1 MKIKTSAIGCALALL
16 APLAATAADPAP
28 ASRVYTFE
36 VTLDARGSVESA
48 RPAHAGHDPTYAR
61 ITEELRS
68 WAFQA
73 GTLDGV
79 PQPTT
84 TWVRVL
90 VDAGTAGQAARILS
104 ASAGP
109 APERLQHPVFPAAA
123 QRRGHHGVVVLELQT
138 DQTGRVTDSRVHD
151 TVGPISRAMGQAAL
165 QASRQWSFRP
175 ERVAGVP
182 QASTLL
188 MPVCFT
194 APPVSEDC
202 TWSGPEARSYG
213 RDTVLALDPVA
224 RVTRSAKP

>member
-1 MKIKTSAIGCALALL
+1 
-16 APLAATAADPAP
+16 
-28 ASRVYTFE
+28 VQ
-36 VTLDARGSVESA
+36 SA
-48 RPAHAGHDPTYAR
+48 RPAHAGDDPTYAR
-61 ITEELRS
+61 IADELRS
-68 WAFQA
+68 WVFQA
-73 GTLDGV
+73 GALDGV

-90 VDAGTAGQAARILS
+90 VDAGTSGEAARILS

-109 APERLQHPVFPAAA
+109 APDRLQHPVFPAAA
-123 QRRGHHGVVVLELQT
+123 QRRGQHGVVVLELQT
-138 DQTGRVTDSRVHD
+138 DQAGRVTDSRVHD
-151 TVGPISRAMGQAAL
+151 TVGPVSRAMGQAAVE
-165 QASRQWSFRP
+165 ASRQWSFRP

-213 RDTVLALDPVA
+213 RETVLALDPVA
-224 RVTRSAKP
+224 RVTRPVRP